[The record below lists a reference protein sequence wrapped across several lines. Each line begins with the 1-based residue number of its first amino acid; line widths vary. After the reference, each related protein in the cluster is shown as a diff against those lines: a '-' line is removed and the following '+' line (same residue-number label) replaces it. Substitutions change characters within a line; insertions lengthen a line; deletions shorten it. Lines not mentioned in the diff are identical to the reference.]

1 MEKQDRVEDVPAA
14 AGEGTGEPV
23 VGGILPKM
31 ALASIA
37 GPEMGSL
44 RIDGASLAGMEQTAA
59 IEAPRIDLAAARDV
73 KIDLATIE
81 APHIAPE
88 MADLK
93 PSAEETVSAPLV
105 EEADVPE
112 PPSVSAPTPRVNRFA
127 LLAACLALAAGL
139 GGMVGALGAYALVR
153 PQPTQ
158 LVATGKLGTEEIQAL
173 KENVVQARVELAAL
187 KASFD
192 AGNRNA
198 TTQLGKVTER
208 IERME
213 RTAAEP
219 AARINKAIENFERLA
234 RAEGVRAGE
243 VTGSITPAPAA
254 PGRPAALEGWVL
266 RDVHR
271 GTAFLEGRSGV
282 MEVEQ
287 GDMVPG
293 LGRIDAIR
301 KQDGRWVVVT
311 SRGTITMR

>member
-1 MEKQDRVEDVPAA
+1 
-14 AGEGTGEPV
+14 
-23 VGGILPKM
+23 
-31 ALASIA
+31 
-37 GPEMGSL
+37 
-44 RIDGASLAGMEQTAA
+44 
-59 IEAPRIDLAAARDV
+59 
-73 KIDLATIE
+73 
-81 APHIAPE
+81 
-88 MADLK
+88 
-93 PSAEETVSAPLV
+93 
-105 EEADVPE
+105 
-112 PPSVSAPTPRVNRFA
+112 VNRFA

-139 GGMVGALGAYALVR
+139 GGMVGALGAYALGVR

-187 KASFD
+187 RASFD

-213 RTAAEP
+213 RNAAEP
-219 AARINKAIENFERLA
+219 AARINKAVENFERLA

-243 VTGSITPAPAA
+243 ATGSITPAPAA
-254 PGRPAALEGWVL
+254 SGRPAVLEGWVL